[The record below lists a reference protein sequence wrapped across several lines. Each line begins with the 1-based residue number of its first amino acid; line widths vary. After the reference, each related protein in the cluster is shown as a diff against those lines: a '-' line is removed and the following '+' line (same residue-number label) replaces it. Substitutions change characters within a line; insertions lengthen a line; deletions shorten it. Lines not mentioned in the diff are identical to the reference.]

1 MFICMPLQGP
11 DLRTFPTTG
20 ISHPTHPGQY
30 DRMVPPT
37 WGPEMKYNQ
46 SFLSFSRDL
55 ENWVR
60 LTTLTPRQQVAS
72 FELASQGTVKQ
83 LLRDLPHRYKDH
95 GGYINGVKLDPFT
108 YIV

>member
-1 MFICMPLQGP
+1 MPLQGP